1 MISRTTDVFPVSKRN
16 LGSLIPF
23 LSFMPFFSFYM
34 ITLVQL
40 VVLGLEAWASRLL
53 ALTICTGTSTGDC
66 MVIRSQKYFSGMNPP
81 VFNTNAGAHLT
92 NGGMHSFSS
101 FFLILFIISDD
112 LFLSTQISGP
122 SMDCKDKEI
131 GLLGAFTSFSYNP
144 KQNLSCEN
152 A

>member
-1 MISRTTDVFPVSKRN
+1 M
-16 LGSLIPF
+16 
-23 LSFMPFFSFYM
+23 
-34 ITLVQL
+34 
-40 VVLGLEAWASRLL
+40 LGLEAWASRLL
-53 ALTICTGTSTGDC
+53 ALTICTRTSTGDC
-66 MVIRSQKYFSGMNPP
+66 ILASQKYFCGMNPP

-131 GLLGAFTSFSYNP
+131 GLLGAFTIFSYNP

>member
-23 LSFMPFFSFYM
+23 FYM

-101 FFLILFIISDD
+101 FF
-112 LFLSTQISGP
+112 
-122 SMDCKDKEI
+122 
-131 GLLGAFTSFSYNP
+131 
-144 KQNLSCEN
+144 
-152 A
+152 

>member
-1 MISRTTDVFPVSKRN
+1 MISRTTDVFPLSKRN

-40 VVLGLEAWASRLL
+40 VVLGLEAWACRLL

-81 VFNTNAGAHLT
+81 VFNTNARAHLT

-131 GLLGAFTSFSYNP
+131 GRLGAFTIFYYKS
-144 KQNLSCEN
+144 
-152 A
+152 

>member
-1 MISRTTDVFPVSKRN
+1 MNSRTRDVFPVSKRN

-23 LSFMPFFSFYM
+23 LSFIPFFSFYM

-66 MVIRSQKYFSGMNPP
+66 MVILASQKYFCGMNPP
-81 VFNTNAGAHLT
+81 VFNTNARAHLT

-101 FFLILFIISDD
+101 FF
-112 LFLSTQISGP
+112 
-122 SMDCKDKEI
+122 
-131 GLLGAFTSFSYNP
+131 
-144 KQNLSCEN
+144 
-152 A
+152 

>member
-1 MISRTTDVFPVSKRN
+1 
-16 LGSLIPF
+16 
-23 LSFMPFFSFYM
+23 
-34 ITLVQL
+34 
-40 VVLGLEAWASRLL
+40 
-53 ALTICTGTSTGDC
+53 
-66 MVIRSQKYFSGMNPP
+66 MNPP

-131 GLLGAFTSFSYNP
+131 GLLGAFTIFLIILNKTYHVRMLKLSDTYWCMYNSRMLDP
-144 KQNLSCEN
+144 LSGRLYKKH
-152 A
+152 

>member
-53 ALTICTGTSTGDC
+53 ALTICTRTSTGDC
-66 MVIRSQKYFSGMNPP
+66 MVILASQKYFCGMNPP
-81 VFNTNAGAHLT
+81 VFNTNEGAHLT

-101 FFLILFIISDD
+101 FFFNIIYYFGRPVLINSNLWA
-112 LFLSTQISGP
+112 
-122 SMDCKDKEI
+122 KY
-131 GLLGAFTSFSYNP
+131 GL
-144 KQNLSCEN
+144 
-152 A
+152 

>member
-1 MISRTTDVFPVSKRN
+1 MISRTTDVFAVSKRN

-66 MVIRSQKYFSGMNPP
+66 MVILASQKYFCGMNPLDCKT
-81 VFNTNAGAHLT
+81 VG
-92 NGGMHSFSS
+92 
-101 FFLILFIISDD
+101 FFLKISKEVGKAWRKSLACAKRASLTRPTGVSPQSRSLFSAS
-112 LFLSTQISGP
+112 FKNFCST
-122 SMDCKDKEI
+122 MDNRKT
-131 GLLGAFTSFSYNP
+131 G
-144 KQNLSCEN
+144 
-152 A
+152 